1 MMEVL
6 VEIIV
11 ALVAFLCEATLHALV
26 FIYLLLRAIFSPAY
40 RWKLREHWNTTTWR
54 RAAIVLG
61 VSLYAAVLVTVLLGW
76 HLLLS

>member
-1 MMEVL
+1 MEVL

-40 RWKLREHWNTTTWR
+40 RLKLREHWNTTTWN
-54 RAAIVLG
+54 RAAIVLA
-61 VSLYAAVLVTVLLGW
+61 VSLYAAVLVAVPLGW
-76 HLLLS
+76 LWLLS

>member
-40 RWKLREHWNTTTWR
+40 RLKLREHWNTTTWR

-61 VSLYAAVLVTVLLGW
+61 VSLYMAVLVAVLLGW
-76 HLLLS
+76 LLLLS

>member
-1 MMEVL
+1 MMEL
-6 VEIIV
+6 IV
-11 ALVAFLCEATLHALV
+11 DIFLAILAFLCEATLHALV

-61 VSLYAAVLVTVLLGW
+61 VSLYAAVLVTVPLGW